1 MMREKAVGD
10 FIKSFEKMNRAVIRG
25 IKAPHKPLL
34 LLAVLH
40 LVQRHVITCN
50 HIVLSDEL
58 MREFKLLWMQYVGDT
73 DENTSVQVAEGLTLD
88 LALRYPFKCSIVN
101 PFYHLQHESFWRL
114 VKSADF
120 VERKDYTSIKMLR
133 TCFAYAEIDEELFLL
148 MMDKEMGD
156 VIADNLVK
164 LVVG

>member
-1 MMREKAVGD
+1 MTKEKAVDG

-40 LVQRHVITCN
+40 LVQRRVITCN

-58 MREFKLLWMQYVGDT
+58 VCEFKSLWMQYVGDT
-73 DENTSVQVAEGLTLD
+73 DENASVQVAEGLTLD
-88 LALRYPFKCSIVN
+88 LVLRYPFKCSIVN
-101 PFYHLQHESFWRL
+101 PFYHLQHEPFWRL

-120 VERKDYTSIKMLR
+120 VERKEYTSIKMLR
-133 TCFAYAEIDEELFLL
+133 TCFAYAEIDEELFLQ
-148 MMDKEMGD
+148 MIDEEAGAVM
-156 VIADNLVK
+156 ADHIHNML
-164 LVVG
+164 